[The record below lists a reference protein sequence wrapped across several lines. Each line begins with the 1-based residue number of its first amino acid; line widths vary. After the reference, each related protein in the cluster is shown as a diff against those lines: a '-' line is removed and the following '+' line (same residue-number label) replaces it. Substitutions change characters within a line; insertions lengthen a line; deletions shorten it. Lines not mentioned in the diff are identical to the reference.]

1 MMNAYDVMRL
11 LDQVAATKSRTEKEA
26 LLSTGKDDPLL
37 REVFKRTYDPFITYG
52 MTPLKVEG
60 TVGGKSI
67 HGADHHAFFVL
78 DALAQR
84 KLTGNAAKEQVKEL
98 LLALDPDSST
108 LLNRIIGKDLRA
120 GFTANTINKVIPD
133 FIEIFEV
140 MLAHKFEEKRITQWP
155 VAVEPKLD
163 GTRVAAITEKGVT
176 AVLSRNGKEF
186 PGMAHLSGPFTEVIH
201 AAHARAQRE
210 GKDALVKYLGG
221 DKPAAML
228 DGEAISGNFND
239 TVGAVR
245 RKAEGDAILHVFDIL
260 PLSAF
265 RSMDVIKLPYK
276 ARRHIVQYVVDSAPE
291 GTPIRLGQRYLANSF
306 EEIYGLYQ
314 KVREITTN
322 GKPGEGLIVKPLD
335 GLYEKKRSY
344 SWLKM
349 KAEETID
356 VRITGWF
363 EGKAGT
369 KLEGKFGGHLVDYE
383 GVEVRVGGGYSD
395 ELREEQL
402 IAAQAVPEA
411 RTELDRGVAKH
422 YFADPGRMIEVE
434 FHEVTPDGSLRH
446 PRYVRF
452 RDDKAPAVD
461 AA

>member
-60 TVGGKSI
+60 MVGGKSI

-98 LLALDPDSST
+98 LLALDPDSAT
-108 LLNRIIGKDLRA
+108 LLSRIIGKDLRA

-201 AAHARAQRE
+201 AAHARAKRE

-221 DKPAAML
+221 EKPAVML

-239 TVGAVR
+239 TVGSVR
-245 RKAEGDAILHVFDIL
+245 RKAEGDAILHVFDIV

-276 ARRHIVQYVVDSAPE
+276 ARRHIVQYVVESAPE
-291 GTPIRLGQRYLANSF
+291 GAPIRLGQRYLANSL
-306 EEIYGLYQ
+306 EEIYALYQ
-314 KVREITTN
+314 KVRETTTN

-335 GLYEKKRSY
+335 GFYEKKRSY

-356 VRITGWF
+356 LTITGAF
-363 EGKAGT
+363 EGK
-369 KLEGKFGGHLVDYE
+369 GKYE
-383 GVEVRVGGGYSD
+383 GMLGGVIVDHKGVQVRVSGFSD
-395 ELREEQL
+395 EQRK
-402 IAAQAVPEA
+402 
-411 RTELDRGVAKH
+411 ELWASCS
-422 YFADPGRMIEVE
+422 DPRDDNYPIGRMIEVE
-434 FHEVTPDGSLRH
+434 YHEETPDGSLRH
-446 PRYVRF
+446 PRFVRF
-452 RDDKAPAVD
+452 RPDKEPALD
-461 AA
+461 AAAE